1 MGAKKKKKR
10 EQDLGGFLGAR
21 DRSTS
26 SHIFCLPCNCCPTS
40 AFPSRITS
48 PLFLSVN
55 LPLLLTSPSPLYTSV
70 MSSTLI
76 TRAAALA
83 TPSRTIAV
91 GVIGTTHILTGGQ
104 RGYASAKKAPNTLP
118 GAMTFT
124 DALAVLKV
132 NNLARDCQASKEE
145 EWN

>member
-1 MGAKKKKKR
+1 
-10 EQDLGGFLGAR
+10 
-21 DRSTS
+21 
-26 SHIFCLPCNCCPTS
+26 
-40 AFPSRITS
+40 
-48 PLFLSVN
+48 
-55 LPLLLTSPSPLYTSV
+55 

-83 TPSRTIAV
+83 APSRTIAV

-104 RGYASAKKAPNTLP
+104 RGYASAKKAPNSLP

-132 NNLARDCQASKEE
+132 TT
-145 EWN
+145 